1 MWICDECGK
10 EIQYVSIHKSR
21 KKMKIDKNGTHL
33 PNTAELVENL
43 FDNYY
48 QCECAIFGLGI
59 ELEEV
64 GSFVEET

>member
-10 EIQYVSIHKSR
+10 EIQYVSVHKSR

-48 QCECAIFGLGI
+48 QLN
-59 ELEEV
+59 
-64 GSFVEET
+64 TQKK